1 LNKGLS
7 DFDVRRNLVINALW
21 NVPAAKNL
29 GAFGE
34 RAFGGWQL
42 GLITAFADGVPATP
56 QIASDI
62 LGEVIPTVNSGNLVP
77 GCSGQD
83 LINRD
88 YRHSLF
94 YINPSCISLVPRTAE
109 NAPFCDSA
117 GRGFSATLAANT
129 CANIRGNIG
138 RNTIV
143 GPGLF
148 NVDFSVFKNN
158 RIPKMSETANLQ
170 FRAEFFNVLNR
181 ANFAPTSNL
190 SPFNANGTPNTL
202 LGQLT
207 STQIDNRVIQ
217 FALKFIW

>member
-1 LNKGLS
+1 
-7 DFDVRRNLVINALW
+7 
-21 NVPAAKNL
+21 
-29 GAFGE
+29 
-34 RAFGGWQL
+34 
-42 GLITAFADGVPATP
+42 LITAFADGVPATP
-56 QIASDI
+56 QIVSDI
-62 LGEVIPTVNSGNLVP
+62 LGEVIPTLNSGNLVP

-94 YINPSCISLVPRTAE
+94 YVNPNCISLVPRTAE
-109 NAPFCDSA
+109 NAPFCDSL
-117 GRGFSATLAANT
+117 GRGFSTTLAANT

-202 LGQLT
+202 FGQLT